1 MSVVYGGQVQQP
13 AFVTT
18 SETRVIRDVRTGV
31 PLPLLISDAGC
42 SNKTSRP
49 SSSIPGD
56 DPRDEEGSDGAARG
70 LSHPG
75 LNER

>member
-1 MSVVYGGQVQQP
+1 MSVVYGDQVQQP

-31 PLPLLISDAGC
+31 SIPLLVSNAGC
-42 SNKTSRP
+42 SNKTPCP

-56 DPRDEEGSDGAARG
+56 DPRDEEPDRAARG
-70 LSHPG
+70 LPHPG
-75 LNER
+75 PKER